1 MDHVIPTTGLL
12 MVFALLALYSF
23 TMSFLFVQSLE
34 PLLVPWAIL
43 SQVRLWGLLLANS
56 FLAWIP
62 FFFSFFFF
70 LYYLPIESLVVEFG
84 MSLVRLIHSLSLLA
98 HLCILS
104 LKEFACFKIS
114 FLSLALSPLLNCSI
128 HIT

>member
-1 MDHVIPTTGLL
+1 LL

-70 LYYLPIESLVVEFG
+70 F
-84 MSLVRLIHSLSLLA
+84 
-98 HLCILS
+98 ILS
-104 LKEFACFKIS
+104 TYRVTGSGIRHVAGS
-114 FLSLALSPLLNCSI
+114 FDP
-128 HIT
+128 